1 MSIIFSKKC
10 EYAIQAVLY
19 LSSLASDKVVN
30 AHDIADELKIPKEFI
45 SKILQELTFS
55 GIIDSKKGKG
65 GGFSLAKS
73 PQQIKLIDIV
83 YAVDGDG
90 IFHQCVLGFPN
101 CTSDAPCPVHD
112 KWSALISETNKILS
126 NETIDHYKDLVIK
139 KIEFAKNNFQ
149 T

>member
-10 EYAIQAVLY
+10 EYAIQAILY
-19 LSSLASDKVVN
+19 LSSLDADRVVN
-30 AHDIADELKIPKEFI
+30 AQDISEELKIPKEFI

-73 PQQIKLIDIV
+73 PDQIKLIDLV
-83 YAVDGDG
+83 YAIDGDG

-101 CTSDAPCPVHD
+101 CTSEAPCPVHER
-112 KWSALISETNKILS
+112 WSKLINETHHILS

-139 KIEFAKNNFQ
+139 KIEFTKNNI
-149 T
+149 